1 MPAMANRV
9 SKELGPLRKEAEAN
23 LEDKLAGARHRGW
36 RLRR

>member
-9 SKELGPLRKEAEAN
+9 SKELGPLRKEAEAS